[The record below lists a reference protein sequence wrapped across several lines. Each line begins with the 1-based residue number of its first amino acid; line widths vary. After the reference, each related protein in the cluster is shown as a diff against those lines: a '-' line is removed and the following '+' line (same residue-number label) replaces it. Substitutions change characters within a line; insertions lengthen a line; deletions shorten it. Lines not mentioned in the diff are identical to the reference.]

1 MRFGLE
7 DGERHTLE
15 EVGQAIGVTRE
26 RTHLIEAGGVCK
38 LRAAPDTHRLRP
50 SSGAPPEAIPFESA
64 RVAQPGRP
72 SPWTSSCFDGWDS
85 DNFDGTMRV
94 AENGF

>member
-7 DGERHTLE
+7 DGEPHTLE

-26 RTHLIEAGGVCK
+26 RTHLIEAEVVRK
-38 LRAAPDTHRLRP
+38 LRAARTRIDCGP
-50 SSGAPPEAIPFESA
+50 SSGAPPEAIPFKSPA
-64 RVAQPGRP
+64 LPGLP
-72 SPWTSSCFDGWDS
+72 SQWTSSCFDGWDS
-85 DNFDGTMRV
+85 DNFDGAMRV